1 MKSKA
6 ISMILSMMLMGGLGT
21 QNIITINN
29 YADIRDKTGD
39 NVAVETIEDKG
50 ITIEALF
57 LGDICLGTSFG
68 GSHRFQNIYNEK
80 GAEYFFS
87 GVQEEFKNKDLI
99 VANLENVFTNNKNFQ
114 QGKIYTYKAD
124 PKYIDIIKKSGIT
137 YFGVV
142 NNHMGDYL
150 QSGFNDSIKNLD
162 AKGIKWFGTNEIK
175 SNSVE
180 LGDIIVDKKEIYEK
194 DGFKIGL
201 LAYNGFYESYATD
214 SMIKRDMEFLKGEG
228 ADYIVALVHWG
239 GQNTHEITPRQKSY
253 GHHLIDMGVDLII
266 GGHPHAVQEIE
277 IYKEKRIYYSLG
289 DFLFVDRKTPR
300 YADSL
305 MVQLKLI
312 KTFDGDIIEEFKN
325 IPVFWGGNKTENIFR
340 PVVNKDKEDIERVY
354 KLIKQ

>member
-6 ISMILSMMLMGGLGT
+6 ISIVLSMILMGIGGLGVG
-21 QNIITINN
+21 QNIITIGN
-29 YADIRDKTGD
+29 YTTAEQQPEARYKT
-39 NVAVETIEDKG
+39 V
-50 ITIEALF
+50 EALF

-68 GSHRFQNIYNEK
+68 SKHKFQDVYNEK

-87 GVQEEFKNKDLI
+87 GVKEEFKDKDLI
-99 VANLENVFTNNKNFQ
+99 VANLENVFTNNKNYQ
-114 QGKIYTYKAD
+114 EGKLYTYKAN

-137 YFGVV
+137 YFGTV

-150 QSGFNDSIKNLD
+150 QSGFDDSVRNLE
-162 AKGIKWFGTNEIK
+162 AEGIKWFGTNEIK

-180 LGDIIVDKKEIYEK
+180 LGDIVVNRKEIYEK
-194 DGFKIGL
+194 EGFKIGL

-214 SMIKRDMEFLKGEG
+214 NMIKRDVEYFREKE

-253 GHHLIDMGVDLII
+253 GRHLIDMGIDLII

-277 IYKEKRIYYSLG
+277 VYKGKRIYYSLG
-289 DFLFVDRKTPR
+289 DFLFVERRVPEH
-300 YADSL
+300 ADSL
-305 MVQLKLI
+305 MVQLKLT
-312 KTFDGDIIEEFKN
+312 KMPDGIIVEEFRN
-325 IPVFWGGNKTENIFR
+325 ISAFWGGSKTENTFR
-340 PVVNKDKEDIERVY
+340 PVTNKDKKDIERVY

>member
-6 ISMILSMMLMGGLGT
+6 ISFILSMMLMGGLGAG
-21 QNIITINN
+21 QNVSIIDDGTI
-29 YADIRDKTGD
+29 K
-39 NVAVETIEDKG
+39 EEQKIEH

-68 GSHRFQNIYNEK
+68 NRHRFQNVYDEK

-87 GVQEEFKNKDLI
+87 GMREEFGDKDLI
-99 VANLENVFTNNKNFQ
+99 VANLENVFTNNRDYQK
-114 QGKIYTYKAD
+114 GKIYTYKAD
-124 PKYIDIIKKSGIT
+124 PKYIDIIKRSGIT
-137 YFGVV
+137 HFGVV

-162 AKGIKWFGTNEIK
+162 AEGIKWFGTNEIK

-180 LGDIIVDKKEIYEK
+180 LGDIKVDKKEIYEK

-214 SMIKRDMEFLKGEG
+214 NMIKRDVGYLREMG

-239 GQNTHEITPRQKSY
+239 GQNTHKITPRQKSY
-253 GHHLIDMGVDLII
+253 GHHLIDMGIDLII

-277 IYKEKRIYYSLG
+277 VYKGKRIYYSLG
-289 DFLFVDRKTPR
+289 DFLFVERRVPKH
-300 YADSL
+300 ADSL
-305 MVQLKLI
+305 MVQLKLT
-312 KTFDGDIIEEFKN
+312 KMPDGVIVEEFKN
-325 IPVFWGGNKTENIFR
+325 IPAFWGGSKTENTFR
-340 PVVNKDKEDIERVY
+340 PVVNKDKKDIERVH